1 MDSLKV
7 EQSETIEGSQGI
19 FFAIELEKKPCI
31 SKDPGGLTFRILSTG
46 CLQ

>member
-1 MDSLKV
+1 MKV

-19 FFAIELEKKPCI
+19 FLPRELEKKPCI
-31 SKDPGGLTFRILSTG
+31 SKDLGGVTFRILSMG